1 MNLSANI
8 FGHLVYLSI
17 RIQEMSP
24 HCIYAPLCNN
34 PIHKVSFTRFLTA
47 SIEQEFLINQC

>member
-47 SIEQEFLINQC
+47 SIEQEFLINHC